1 VKVFVHIVRLLIARD
16 GESVNPGSQ
25 RGVSTPVPIELRQ
38 MRYFVAV
45 AEDLHFGRAASRMHI
60 ADSALSEQIKQ
71 MEKAIGVRL
80 FSRTTRSVTL
90 TAPGRI
96 FLAEAR
102 VILAQVDRAI
112 ELVRLAER
120 TVGPDVTR

>member
-1 VKVFVHIVRLLIARD
+1 
-16 GESVNPGSQ
+16 VNPGSQ

-112 ELVRLAER
+112 ELVLLAER